1 MGLFA
6 PKPVPVAPPAAPQ
19 PAVPIVDIRINPVDG
34 SRIVT
39 VVIPKKKEYS
49 EEDLVAIE
57 AKNGKR
63 PLAVCDITGDLIFN
77 AKNINKV
84 ASEREE
90 TNGLV
95 ISTKFMRMLMGLQE
109 EAPTTEV

>member
-6 PKPVPVAPPAAPQ
+6 PKPVPVAPPTPQ
-19 PAVPIVDIRINPVDG
+19 PAVPVVDIRINPADG

-39 VVIPKKKEYS
+39 VIIPPKKEYT
-49 EEDLVAIE
+49 EEDLVQIE
-57 AKNGKR
+57 ATKGKR

-84 ASEREE
+84 TSEREE

-109 EAPTTEV
+109 EAPTQEV